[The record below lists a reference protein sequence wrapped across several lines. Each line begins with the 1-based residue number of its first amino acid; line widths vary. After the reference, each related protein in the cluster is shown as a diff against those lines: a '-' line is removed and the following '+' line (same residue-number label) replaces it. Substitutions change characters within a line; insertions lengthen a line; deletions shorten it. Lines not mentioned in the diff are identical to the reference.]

1 MRKQKCL
8 ACTSPLI
15 AARKTSVTTCMTR
28 ITEKHKGQKPKRLRT
43 LAGVASVVA
52 GVAFSSPLPGATAA
66 KASQCCESSKGCEV
80 QEPKPAGTLSLKDA
94 ACSQHA
100 ENAVKEAKK
109 RCKQVWKSQVPS
121 SGLFQRTIMTMMTAL
136 SAMSPE
142 IPAMINNCNM
152 TTSLDFLIDSG
163 AGRNLISKK
172 GLPSA
177 FAEHFTDPPEK
188 LRFATW
194 GV

>member
-1 MRKQKCL
+1 M
-8 ACTSPLI
+8 
-15 AARKTSVTTCMTR
+15 
-28 ITEKHKGQKPKRLRT
+28 
-43 LAGVASVVA
+43 
-52 GVAFSSPLPGATAA
+52 
-66 KASQCCESSKGCEV
+66 
-80 QEPKPAGTLSLKDA
+80 
-94 ACSQHA
+94 
-100 ENAVKEAKK
+100 
-109 RCKQVWKSQVPS
+109 WKSQVPS

-172 GLPSA
+172 GLPSE

-194 GV
+194 GGLRQGSDAIKREIEWKQHILLLEGASALSLGIQVNERQKPWVWFPGQLPFFIKADRIQDVTFHCPESANIYVDRVVQNVPILHENLCCDVGTNLCIKGIALCHP